1 MGGVSRDESE
11 FARGVPDINEPPP
24 SSDESHIHAG
34 GPVDASSL
42 AGVSWRKIG
51 RASFRRSAAALE
63 MASARGDF
71 ISASTDAWAETES
84 ILTKSWDASETWA
97 EAPRCAP
104 RSAEAPTWELFSE
117 GAASWR
123 WI

>member
-11 FARGVPDINEPPP
+11 FARDSNEPPP
-24 SSDESHIHAG
+24 SIDESHIQAG
-34 GPVDASSL
+34 GPVDVSSF
-42 AGVSWRKIG
+42 AGVSCKKMG

-63 MASARGDF
+63 IASARGDF
-71 ISASTDAWAETES
+71 ISFSTDAWALTES